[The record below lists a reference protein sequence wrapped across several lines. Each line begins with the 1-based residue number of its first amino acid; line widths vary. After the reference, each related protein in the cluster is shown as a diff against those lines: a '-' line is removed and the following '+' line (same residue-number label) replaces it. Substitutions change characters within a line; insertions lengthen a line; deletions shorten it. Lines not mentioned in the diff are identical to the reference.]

1 MMDSNRYWVGF
12 NLVKGIGAIRF
23 KSLLDHF
30 GSAERAWQ
38 APADVLAQIG
48 LPQKALENLL
58 ILRNKDDLDQV
69 WERITEQKIKV
80 LTLLDDDY
88 PPMLKE
94 IAVPPP
100 VLYIRGTLDEGD
112 RFSVAIVGTRR
123 MTNYGHQVTQAQA
136 AHLAANNV
144 TVVSGLARGVDAVA
158 HKAALDAGGRTIA
171 VLGSGVDVIYPSE
184 HRKLAQ
190 EIVANGAII
199 SDYAPGTPPEGVN
212 FPPRNRII
220 SGLSMA
226 IIVVE
231 AGERSGALITANFA
245 AEQGREVYAVPGNID
260 RVQSKGTN
268 ALIRQGAR
276 PLLNK
281 EEVLGDL
288 SLNQVSAYRQA
299 HLFLP
304 ENGLEAELFELVK
317 NEPLHIDEIC
327 SQSSISVDRVTAS
340 LVMMELKGLVR
351 QVDNMRYQ
359 AIGEERSGYQTS
371 DREGDSDF
379 ERT

>member
-1 MMDSNRYWVGF
+1 MGPKRYWVGF
-12 NLVKGIGAIRF
+12 NLVKGIGAVRF
-23 KSLLDHF
+23 KKLLDHF

-38 APADVLAQIG
+38 APADALAQAG
-48 LPQKALENLL
+48 LPPKALENLL
-58 ILRNKDDLDQV
+58 AIRKQDDLDQV
-69 WERITEQKIKV
+69 WERITQQNIQV
-80 LTLLDDDY
+80 MTLLDDHY
-88 PPMLKE
+88 PSLLKE
-94 IAVPPP
+94 IAIPPP
-100 VLYIRGTLDEGD
+100 VLYIRGMLEEGD
-112 RFSVAIVGTRR
+112 RWSVAIVGTRR
-123 MTNYGHQVTQAQA
+123 MTTYGHQVTQVQA
-136 AHLAANNV
+136 AHLAANKV

-184 HRKLAQ
+184 HRKLAE
-190 EIVANGAII
+190 EIISNGAII

-220 SGLSMA
+220 SGLSLA

-281 EEVLGDL
+281 EEVLDDL
-288 SLNQVSAYRQA
+288 RLNQVPAYRQA
-299 HLFLP
+299 QLFLP
-304 ENGLEAELFELVK
+304 EDGVEAELYDLVK

-327 SQSSISVDRVTAS
+327 SQSTISVDRVTAS

-351 QVDNMRYQ
+351 QVENMSYQ
-359 AIGEERSGYQTS
+359 AIGEEQSEYQVS
-371 DREGDSDF
+371 DGEGDLNF
-379 ERT
+379 E